1 MLPVVGKQYDFG
13 MPNVML
19 NIREAPQ
26 SQQPASLAS
35 PALATSGG
43 AVAGRVA
50 ASLDVPYVNVSQPD
64 AAGSINL
71 ATVGAGV
78 AVLVVDDHDDMVEA
92 LVMLL
97 KQYGCDVRAA
107 KSATQALE
115 ALRRFKATLVLLD
128 ISMPEVDGYEA
139 CRWIRRELGRSVYIA
154 ALTGWAQRWHL
165 ELAVEAGFDAHLTKP
180 ATVEA
185 LFDILQRA
193 MAATDA
199 SHCGGR

>member
-1 MLPVVGKQYDFG
+1 
-13 MPNVML
+13 MPKVML
-19 NIREAPQ
+19 DIGEAPQ
-26 SQQPASLAS
+26 GQQPSSQRGS
-35 PALATSGG
+35 PALATSGD
-43 AVAGRVA
+43 AVDGNVA
-50 ASLDVPYVNVSQPD
+50 ASLYAPHVSVSQPD
-64 AAGSINL
+64 GTGSIEGDL
-71 ATVGAGV
+71 YSAGV

-115 ALRRFKATLVLLD
+115 VLRTFKATLVLLD

-139 CRWIRRELGRSVYIA
+139 CRQIRRVHRQSLYIA
-154 ALTGWAQRWHL
+154 ALTGWAQQCHL
-165 ELAVEAGFDAHLTKP
+165 DLAAEAGFDAHLTKP

-185 LFDILQRA
+185 LFDIIQRA

-199 SHCGGR
+199 